1 MVSGTSVSYI
11 RSTPFF
17 PADDHTQPGITF
29 ADGLFQPYNQPAG
42 SIFGSYSN
50 LYQLK
55 QDFSWSHGAHAFKWG
70 TEIRVNRDSTIF
82 GVNPNGLYEF
92 GGGATYSPVNITSAS
107 GTHDIHVGDPLPGC
121 TDGTADGNA
130 VFVQHHGGRCHY
142 SDRRQVQ

>member
-1 MVSGTSVSYI
+1 RIRSVSYI

-29 ADGLFQPYNQPAG
+29 ADGVFQPYDQPAG

-55 QDFSWSHGAHAFKWG
+55 QHFSWSHGAHAFKWG

-82 GVNPNGLYEF
+82 GVHPNGLDKF
-92 GGGATYSPVNITSAS
+92 GGGTAYSPVNITSAS
-107 GTHDIHVGDPLPGC
+107 GAHDIHVGDPLARCASRPAYG
-121 TDGTADGNA
+121 DA
-130 VFVQHHGGRCHY
+130 VLLQHHAARCHY
-142 SDRRQVQ
+142 SDRR